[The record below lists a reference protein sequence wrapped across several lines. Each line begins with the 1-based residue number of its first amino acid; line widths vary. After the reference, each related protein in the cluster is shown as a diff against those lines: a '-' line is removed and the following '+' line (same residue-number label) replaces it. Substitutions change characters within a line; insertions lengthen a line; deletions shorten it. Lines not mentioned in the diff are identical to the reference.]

1 MANYVIVNNATG
13 LVENSISMEPG
24 FNYPVPEGFSIYER
38 GENVGIG
45 WKYENGQW
53 IEPSPPEETQ
63 ELETL

>member
-45 WKYENGQW
+45 W
-53 IEPSPPEETQ
+53 
-63 ELETL
+63 